1 MPLQRPEAGREGAAL
16 AHCSDAKSAPAPL
29 TTWRLANE
37 PSGVW
42 GPQGPMSTGNP
53 AEPRPWPAKGLAR
66 GRGRLEQRCRGWKP
80 ADADGAQATAEW
92 VMPAA
97 FLPTE
102 QSAQGARRPPRGDEK
117 EETEMTG
124 PGQKAGFEQA
134 PCVPWGLAS
143 GTPPLPLCPLGQ
155 RPSGR
160 PPSFRT
166 LAAPVS
172 PRWPSHLAGFAVRH
186 QRKMSGDRHATRLL
200 TAQNPVPRA
209 RGFEE

>member
-1 MPLQRPEAGREGAAL
+1 
-16 AHCSDAKSAPAPL
+16 
-29 TTWRLANE
+29 
-37 PSGVW
+37 
-42 GPQGPMSTGNP
+42 MSTGNP

-66 GRGRLEQRCRGWKP
+66 GRGRLEQRCSGWKP

-134 PCVPWGLAS
+134 PHVCPGALHLGPRPCLCALWGSVRPGGL
-143 GTPPLPLCPLGQ
+143 LPLGPWL
-155 RPSGR
+155 
-160 PPSFRT
+160 PPS
-166 LAAPVS
+166 LPD
-172 PRWPSHLAGFAVRH
+172 G
-186 QRKMSGDRHATRLL
+186 LL
-200 TAQNPVPRA
+200 TSQ
-209 RGFEE
+209 GLL